1 MKVLITGGTGTVGK
15 ALISQNDNEYISI
28 SRNEENITNLN
39 RLYPEVKCY
48 VGNIEDKSLLLR
60 VFKEVKPDVVVHA
73 AAMKHIDLME
83 TNPIAGCNVNVIGSL
98 NVAEASIIN
107 DVPITVGVSTDKACL
122 PESVYGASKYIME
135 RVFMNTNTDENRFA
149 LTRFANV
156 AHSAGSVLPFW
167 LKLKEAGLGLKL
179 TDPDMNR
186 LIFTKE
192 EAANLINRTIDFTR
206 ENGGGFIKS
215 YKMKCVNMLDLAKVV
230 SNEGLC
236 TIKPI
241 EIVGKRPGEKTD
253 EDLISEREIKKTY
266 IYGDDIHIRME
277 DNTEDNRLYEAYN
290 SATAEK
296 MTHNEMMKLVWH
308 DEI

>member
-28 SRNEENITNLN
+28 SRNEENISKLK
-39 RLYPEVKCY
+39 REYPEVKCY
-48 VGNIEDKSLLLR
+48 VGNIEDEGLLLR

-83 TNPIAGCNVNVIGSL
+83 TNPIAGCNVNVMGSL
-98 NVAEASIIN
+98 NVVHASLIN
-107 DVPITVGVSTDKACL
+107 DVPITIGVSTDKACMA
-122 PESVYGASKYIME
+122 ESVYGASKYLME

-167 LKLKEAGLGLKL
+167 LNLYEQKKSLKL
-179 TDPDMNR
+179 TDPNMNR

-192 EAANLINRTIDFTR
+192 DAASLINRTIDFTR
-206 ENGGGFIKS
+206 ENGGGFVKS
-215 YKMKCVNMLDLAKVV
+215 YKMKCVNMLDLVKVI
-230 SNEGLC
+230 SDD
-236 TIKPI
+236 I

-253 EDLISEREIKKTY
+253 EDLVSEREITRTF
-266 IYGDDIHIRME
+266 IYGDDIHIRMDE
-277 DNTEDNRLYEAYN
+277 NKGDNKLDRPYN
-290 SATAEK
+290 SASAEK
-296 MTHNEMMKLVWH
+296 MTEEEMRKLVWG
-308 DEI
+308 